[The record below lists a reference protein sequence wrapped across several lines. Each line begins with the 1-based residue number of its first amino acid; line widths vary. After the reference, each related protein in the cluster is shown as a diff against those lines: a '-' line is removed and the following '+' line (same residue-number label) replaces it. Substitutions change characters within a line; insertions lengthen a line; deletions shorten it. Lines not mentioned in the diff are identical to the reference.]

1 MMHKFLLLFVAFT
14 GAAHAAGGGMNYV
27 NQSINLL
34 IFVGLL
40 IAFARKPI
48 MKMVRDR
55 ARGIRN
61 ELEDSQKMLQKAE
74 NDFAS
79 INEKLSSIEAH
90 IEELRAE
97 AANDAV
103 KLKEEMK
110 QRGAAESARI
120 VAAAEQSIEEQ
131 LRRAKRELQAEAVEA
146 AVELATQHIKQSLN
160 DADQQRF
167 NAEFVANLKQEGA
180 ANV

>member
-1 MMHKFLLLFVAFT
+1 MHKFLLLFVTFT
-14 GAAHAAGGGMNYV
+14 GVANAAGGGMNYI

-34 IFVGLL
+34 IFIGL
-40 IAFARKPI
+40 IIFFARKPI

-61 ELEDSQKMLQKAE
+61 DIEDSQNMLQKAE
-74 NDFAS
+74 SDFSS
-79 INEKLSSIEAH
+79 INDKLSSIETH
-90 IEELRAE
+90 IEALRNEAE
-97 AANDAV
+97 RDAV

-110 QRGAAESARI
+110 VRGAAEAKRI
-120 VAAAEQSIEEQ
+120 VATAEQSIEEQ

-146 AVELATQHIKQSLN
+146 AVELATQHIKQNLN

-167 NAEFVANLKQEGA
+167 NAEFVNSLKQEGGS
-180 ANV
+180 NV